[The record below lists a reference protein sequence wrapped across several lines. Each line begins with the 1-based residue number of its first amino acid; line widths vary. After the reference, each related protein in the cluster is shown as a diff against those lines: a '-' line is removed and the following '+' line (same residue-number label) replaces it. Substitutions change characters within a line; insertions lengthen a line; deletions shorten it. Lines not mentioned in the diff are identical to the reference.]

1 MEIVLNYAGC
11 SLDFNFMVHALLG
24 GLVVVWSNSSH
35 MVTVCDFLKNIY
47 NVGIML

>member
-11 SLDFNFMVHALLG
+11 WLDLHFMVIALLG
-24 GLVVVWSNSSH
+24 GLVVVWPNSSH
-35 MVTVCDFLKNIY
+35 MVTVRDFLRNIN